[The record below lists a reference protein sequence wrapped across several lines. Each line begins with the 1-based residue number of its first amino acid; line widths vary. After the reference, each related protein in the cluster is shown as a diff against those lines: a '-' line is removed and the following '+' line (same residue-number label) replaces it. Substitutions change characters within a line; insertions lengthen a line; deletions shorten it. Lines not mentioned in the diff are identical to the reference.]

1 MGASLTLNVR
11 ELADEVSTVAS
22 LDTDSLGRVRLS
34 AEGDQLLIES
44 AGDKG
49 RVASAVTIEELEG
62 ALPSL
67 ALSSTYA
74 ARALKSASMI
84 SERAELG
91 ANVSTSPIVLTPT
104 ALADKVVSARFVVV
118 PMRS

>member
-1 MGASLTLNVR
+1 MVAGHDDVGHGLCAERGAQGLVRGR
-11 ELADEVSTVAS
+11 ELAVPARCRWSGA
-22 LDTDSLGRVRLS
+22 
-34 AEGDQLLIES
+34 IES
-44 AGDKG
+44 DAEKG
-49 RVASAVTIEELEG
+49 RVTSAVTIEPVSGE
-62 ALPSL
+62 LPSL

-84 SERAELG
+84 SERAELA

-104 ALADKVVSARFVVV
+104 SLADKVVSARFVVV

>member
-1 MGASLTLNVR
+1 MINVH

-22 LDTDSLGRVRLS
+22 LDTDSLGRVRFT

-44 AGDKG
+44 AVEKG
-49 RVASAVTIEELEG
+49 RVTSAVTIEPVSGE
-62 ALPSL
+62 LPSL
-67 ALSSTYA
+67 ALSSGYV

-84 SERAELG
+84 SERAELA

-104 ALADKVVSARFVVV
+104 ALAYKVASARFVVV